1 MEKIT
6 RQVFDPRLGYPNLGL
21 SSDNIAGSKFH
32 HEEPAMTIVKSAKST
47 LVAVAA
53 ACTLAA
59 CGGGGDG
66 GSAATSP
73 FAVQGGWQG
82 TASTGEVV
90 QAIVLEDGTLWAIA
104 GPSSGS
110 SFYPTDLFQGTLQA
124 SNGTLSSSNLRGYDF
139 ATGVSISGSIAG
151 TYVAGTSM
159 TMTATPTGST
169 AVGVNVSAV
178 ATADYDY
185 SQPAQLATL
194 AGSWPGFFSSLESGT
209 VNIQSN
215 GTFTTTTSLGC
226 QINGAATARAS
237 GRNVFNVSLT
247 FGAAPCNLPGASGS
261 GIAVI
266 TRSGTTSQLTVA
278 VTTADR
284 AYGGAFFGRR

>member
-1 MEKIT
+1 M
-6 RQVFDPRLGYPNLGL
+6 
-21 SSDNIAGSKFH
+21 
-32 HEEPAMTIVKSAKST
+32 T
-47 LVAVAA
+47 LVRNTKAALLSLAA
-53 ACTLAA
+53 AGTLAA

-66 GSAATSP
+66 GSAATNP
-73 FAVQGGWQG
+73 FAVQGGWEG

-90 QAIVLEDGTLWAIA
+90 QAVVLEDGTLWAIA

-139 ATGVSISGSIAG
+139 ATGASISGSIAG

-159 TMTATPTGST
+159 AMTATPTGST
-169 AVGVNVSAV
+169 AVGVNVSA
-178 ATADYDY
+178 ASTTNYDY
-185 SQPAQLATL
+185 NQPAQLAAI
-194 AGSWPGFFSSLESGT
+194 AGSWPGFFSSSESGT
-209 VNIQSN
+209 VNIQGN

-226 QINGAATARAS
+226 QITGAATARAS
-237 GRNVFNVSLT
+237 GKNVFNVSLT

-261 GIAVI
+261 GIAAM

-284 AYGGAFFGRR
+284 AFGGAFFGRR